1 MTLSAD
7 PILPPPPPDAAAHSS
22 ELAEHIARTVAA
34 EGDWI
39 PFSRYMEL
47 ALYAPGM
54 GYYTAGARKFGAG
67 GDFVTA
73 PEISPMFARC
83 FAQQAVQV
91 LDKVGGDILELGPGS
106 GLFAADLYGELKS
119 VGKAP
124 ERYRLLEVSPD
135 LRERQRAL
143 IATRFPGDIGRFE
156 WIDTLPEKIRG
167 MVIGNEVLDV
177 VPFDIV
183 HRNRGDVLERGV
195 IVSEAGFAW
204 EDAAL
209 PNGELKRRAEAVIP
223 PGDYDY
229 TTEISLAAEAL
240 LRTISSSLE
249 GGLAVFIDYGFS
261 EREFYHPQR
270 SGGTLRCHY
279 RHRFHGDPFFLP
291 GLQDITAH
299 VDFTA
304 LARAAEQG
312 GSEVYGFTTQAYF
325 LISCGLAVLVSA
337 GDPTATLSKLKA
349 TSAVHR
355 LISPSEMGELFK
367 VLVFGKGLEEPILG
381 LQSARHLPL

>member
-7 PILPPPPPDAAAHSS
+7 TILPPPTPDAAAHSAQ
-22 ELAEHIARTVAA
+22 LAEHIANTIAS

-47 ALYAPGM
+47 ALYAPGL
-54 GYYTAGARKFGAG
+54 GYYTAGARKFGSD

-83 FAQQAVQV
+83 FALQAVQV
-91 LDKVGGDILELGPGS
+91 LDRVGGDILELGPGS
-106 GLFAADLYGELKS
+106 GLFAADLFGELKS
-119 VGKAP
+119 LNKMPG
-124 ERYRLLEVSPD
+124 RYRLLEVSPD

-143 IATRFPGDIGRFE
+143 ITARFPDDIGRFE
-156 WIDTLPEKIRG
+156 WVDSLPEKIRG
-167 MVIGNEVLDV
+167 MVIANEVLDV

-183 HRNRGDVLERGV
+183 HRNRGDLLERGV
-195 IVSEAGFAW
+195 IVTEAGFAW
-204 EDAAL
+204 DDAAL
-209 PNGELKRRAEAVIP
+209 ANGELKRRAQAVVP

-240 LRTISSSLE
+240 VRTISSSLE
-249 GGLAVFIDYGFS
+249 AGLAVFIDYGFS

-279 RHRFHGDPFFLP
+279 RHRFHGDPFFMP

-312 GSEVYGFTTQAYF
+312 GSEVHGFTTQAYF
-325 LISCGLAVLVSA
+325 LISCGLAVLVSS

-367 VLVFGKGLEEPILG
+367 VFVFGKGMEEPILG
-381 LQSARHLPL
+381 LQSARHLQL

>member
-7 PILPPPPPDAAAHSS
+7 PILPPPPPDAAAHSA

-47 ALYAPGM
+47 ALYSPGF
-54 GYYTAGARKFGAG
+54 GYYTAGARKFGVE

-83 FAQQAVQV
+83 FALQAVQV
-91 LDKVGGDILELGPGS
+91 FDRVGGEVLELGPGS
-106 GLFAADLYGELKS
+106 GQFAADLFGELKDL
-119 VGKAP
+119 GKAP

-135 LRERQRAL
+135 LRARQREL
-143 IATRFPGDIGRFE
+143 IAARFPADLGRFE
-156 WIDTLPEKIRG
+156 WIDTLPEKVRG
-167 MVIGNEVLDV
+167 MVIANEVLDV
-177 VPFDIV
+177 VPFDLV
-183 HRNRGDVLERGV
+183 HRGREGIRERGV
-195 IVSEAGFAW
+195 IVTDNGFAW

-209 PNGELKRRAEAVIP
+209 PEGELKRRAAAVIP

-229 TTEISLAAEAL
+229 TTEVSLAAEAL
-240 LRTISSSLE
+240 VRTISASLE
-249 GGLAVFIDYGFS
+249 AGMAIFIDYGFN
-261 EREFYHPQR
+261 ERELYHPQR

-304 LARAAEQG
+304 MARAAEQG
-312 GSEVYGFTTQAYF
+312 GSDVYGFTTQAYF
-325 LISCGLAVLVSA
+325 LISCGLAVLVSS

-349 TSAVHR
+349 SSAVHR

-367 VLVFGKGLEEPILG
+367 VLAFGKGLEEPILG
-381 LQSARHLPL
+381 LQSARHLAL

>member
-7 PILPPPPPDAAAHSS
+7 PILPPPSPDAAQHSGA
-22 ELAEHIARTVAA
+22 LAEHIAMTIAA
-34 EGDWI
+34 ESDWI

-47 ALYAPGM
+47 ALYAPGL
-54 GYYTAGARKFGAG
+54 GYYTAGARKFGAD

-83 FAQQAVQV
+83 FALQTVQV
-91 LDKVGGDILELGPGS
+91 LDRVGGDVLELGPGS
-106 GLFAADLYGELKS
+106 GQFAADLFGELKS
-119 VGKAP
+119 LGKMP
-124 ERYRLLEVSPD
+124 GRYRLLEVSPE
-135 LRERQRAL
+135 LRERQRGL
-143 IATRFPGDIGRFE
+143 IAARFPQDIGRFE
-156 WIDTLPEKIRG
+156 WIDALPEKIRG
-167 MVIGNEVLDV
+167 MVIANEVLDV

-183 HRNRGDVLERGV
+183 HRNREGTFERGV
-195 IVSEAGFAW
+195 IVTEAGFAW
-204 EDAAL
+204 DDAAL
-209 PNGELKRRAEAVIP
+209 PSGELKRRAEAVIP

-229 TTEISLAAEAL
+229 TTEISLAAEGL
-240 LRTISSSLE
+240 VRTISASLE
-249 GGLAVFIDYGFS
+249 AGLAVFIDYGFS

-279 RHRFHGDPFFLP
+279 RHRFHGDPFFMP

-304 LARAAEQG
+304 MGRAAEQG

-325 LISCGLAVLVSA
+325 LISCGLAVLVSS

-367 VLVFGKGLEEPILG
+367 VFVFGKGIDEPVLG
-381 LQSARHLPL
+381 LQSARHLQL